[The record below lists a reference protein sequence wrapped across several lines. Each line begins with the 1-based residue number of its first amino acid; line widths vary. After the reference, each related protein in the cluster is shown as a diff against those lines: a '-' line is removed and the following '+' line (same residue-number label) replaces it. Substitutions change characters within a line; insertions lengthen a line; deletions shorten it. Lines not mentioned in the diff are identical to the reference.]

1 MEVEK
6 NSKNVAEEKGSLI
19 NISNAFELK
28 PHSQNVR
35 LEFFMNSPLDK
46 GAVSL

>member
-6 NSKNVAEEKGSLI
+6 NSKNVAEEKESSI

-28 PHSQNVR
+28 PHSKNVR
-35 LEFFMNSPLDK
+35 LEFFMNSPLDNV
-46 GAVSL
+46 AEN